1 MSRQPTTDLYFR
13 NAMGPWIKRWWR
25 AGPIRAF
32 GQSSFIAGDW
42 FVLVRRDHP
51 RIMREALAWGGR
63 LAYVIDDDVAA
74 GMACDAL
81 PERYRARLAEFERGF
96 HRDLL
101 ARADVVLAA
110 SDALADAL
118 TAEPRMQ
125 RRLAPRLMRIDP
137 VWRQPLADLAHFDRL
152 EGPATLRMVLLGPG
166 TQRAALAQVAPAVL
180 ALLDRHKTLSFTY
193 FANRS
198 IAPALEKHPRA
209 RRLEPMTW
217 REYQRWMS
225 RQRFHLAL
233 YPLAQTPFD
242 RARSASKLT
251 EHAILGAAARYPDS
265 GAPARAL
272 GEGALLAPDNPAQWE
287 DAIESAITARTA
299 LRGVAQQARDLLMRQ
314 DPAQAQRALWQGIL
328 GTTD

>member
-13 NAMGPWIKRWWR
+13 NAMAPWIKRWWR
-25 AGPIRAF
+25 TGPIRAR

-51 RIMREALAWGGR
+51 RLMREALAWGGR

-74 GMACDAL
+74 GMGCDAL

-110 SDALADAL
+110 SDALAQAL
-118 TAEPRMQ
+118 TAEPRME

-137 VWRQPLADLAHFDRL
+137 VWRQPLADMAHFDAL
-152 EGPATLRMVLLGPG
+152 ERGAPLRMVQLGTG
-166 TQRAALAQVAPAVL
+166 SHRGALAQVAPAVL
-180 ALLDRHKTLSFTY
+180 ALLERHKALSFTY
-193 FANRS
+193 FSNRS

-251 EHAILGAAARYPDS
+251 EHAILGAAAIYPE
-265 GAPARAL
+265 GWAPARAL
-272 GEGALLAPDNPAQWE
+272 GDGALYAPDDPAQWE
-287 DAIESAITARTA
+287 GAIENAITARAA
-299 LRGVAQQARDLLMRQ
+299 LGTVAQQARDLLMRQ
-314 DPAQAQRALWQGIL
+314 DPAEGQRALWQGIL
-328 GTTD
+328 GAAV